1 MSFSTSGLT
10 ALALA
15 SVVLMRSCWMTSLQR
30 FASSALRC
38 AGSRLSFPR
47 CFWWRIGPSLVLPEV
62 QAPRVERLDDLVDRL
77 LAEVRDRRQL
87 ALGLRDEV
95 AHRLDARALEA
106 VVGADA
112 ELELL
117 DEDVVH
123 RPAGRARRGADRG
136 RAAVRAARGL
146 EDAARARAELLDA
159 IGVGEDRQLLDEDLG
174 RLAQRARRV
183 DRAVGLDLER
193 ELVVVG
199 ALADARALDRIGDA
213 THGREDR
220 VDRDDADRLVGRL
233 VLLRWAVAAP
243 APDRHVHLEL
253 GLGLQRRDVHVGVE
267 DLHAG
272 RQVDVLGRDVA
283 RARDDERRLDLGGV
297 RVHAAHDALEV
308 EDDVGH
314 VLLDAL
320 DRRELVGDALDPD
333 AGDGRTG
340 ERGEENAAQRVAE
353 RVAEAAIERLD
364 RERAAVLVDAF
375 TGDPGDLEVEHQVLV
390 FRGWRPLVW
399 AATGTRLRAPF
410 KRVLLRVEL
419 DDELLLDRRRDL
431 ATLRLAQHLRRQGVV
446 VGLKPGRHLPR
457 ELCCVADQR
466 LGRRPRLHG
475 DDVAV
480 AHLVAR
486 DVDAAAVDRPVTVA
500 DHLARLPARGREA
513 QPHEYVV
520 EAALEHPQKVLARDP
535 GLA

>member
-1 MSFSTSGLT
+1 MRGSPPPPSAYRGATSSNTLETTTLSCPSADRACRRACRSPRFASVMSFSTSGLT

-47 CFWWRIGPSLVLPEV
+47 CFWWRIAPSLVLPEV

-123 RPAGRARRGADRG
+123 RPAAARRGADRG
-136 RAAVRAARGL
+136 RPAVGPARGL
-146 EDAARARAELLDA
+146 EDAAGAGAQLLDA
-159 IGVGEDRQLLDEDLG
+159 VGVGEDRQLLDEDLG
-174 RLAQRARRV
+174 RLAQRAGRV

-199 ALADARALDRIGDA
+199 ALPDARALDRVGHT

-233 VLLRWAVAAP
+233 VLLGRPVAAA

-253 GLGLQRRDVHVGVE
+253 GLRLERRDVDVRVE
-267 DLHAG
+267 DLDA
-272 RQVDVLGRDVA
+272 RREVDVLGRDVA
-283 RARDDERRLDLGGV
+283 GAGDDERRLDLGGI

-320 DRRELVGDALDPD
+320 DRRELVGDALDPH
-333 AGDGRTG
+333 AGHGRT
-340 ERGEENAAQRVAE
+340 RKRRQQNAPQGVAE
-353 RVAEAAIERLD
+353 RVAEAAIEWLD
-364 RERAAVLVDAF
+364 RERAAVLVAAF
-375 TGDPGDLEVEHQVLV
+375 AGDPGDLEVEHQVLV

-419 DDELLLDRRRDL
+419 DDELLLD
-431 ATLRLAQHLRRQGVV
+431 
-446 VGLKPGRHLPR
+446 
-457 ELCCVADQR
+457 
-466 LGRRPRLHG
+466 
-475 DDVAV
+475 
-480 AHLVAR
+480 
-486 DVDAAAVDRPVTVA
+486 
-500 DHLARLPARGREA
+500 
-513 QPHEYVV
+513 
-520 EAALEHPQKVLARDP
+520 
-535 GLA
+535 